1 MKSAEVFMKTKNK
14 LLTLLLL
21 TTGAASAIA
30 AINKLIQIKAT
41 SKNLTS
47 KTESLCYKYRFG
59 NVHYTK
65 SGSGKPL
72 ILIHDLNA
80 YSSGYDWNELLPYLN
95 EHYTVYNID
104 LLGCGQSEKVSMIY
118 TNYLYVQLISDFI
131 KTEIGHRTSVIAAG
145 ESASIPIM
153 ACANNPELFNQIM
166 LVNPHSLHE
175 YSQMPGKTSKLY
187 KFLVDSPIIG
197 TLLYHIAASKK
208 MIREDLEKDGF
219 SNPYAIKDQYL
230 DICCECANLGH
241 SPKSLYSS
249 KEANYTKC
257 NISNALKKIDNSIYL
272 VGGEG
277 IENISSILEEYKE
290 YNPAIELFY
299 IPDTKKLLQIES
311 PQKLFEV
318 IQTSFL

>member
-1 MKSAEVFMKTKNK
+1 MKTKNK

-30 AINKLIQIKAT
+30 AINKFIQIKAT

-72 ILIHDLNA
+72 ILLHDLNV

-95 EHYTVYNID
+95 KHYTVYNID
-104 LLGCGQSEKVSMIY
+104 LLGCGQSEKVPMIY

-131 KTEIGHRTSVIAAG
+131 KTEIGHRTSIIAAG

-153 ACANNPELFNQIM
+153 ACANNPEFFDQIM
-166 LVNPHSLHE
+166 LLNPHSLLE
-175 YSQMPGKTSKLY
+175 YSQMPGKIAKMY

-219 SNPYAIKDQYL
+219 SNPYAIKDHYI
-230 DICCECANLGH
+230 DICSECANLGH

-249 KEANYTKC
+249 QKANYIKC
-257 NISNALKKIDNSIYL
+257 NITNALKKINNSIYL
-272 VGGEG
+272 VGGES
-277 IENISSILEEYKE
+277 IDNISAILDEYKV
-290 YNPAIELFY
+290 YNPAIETFY
-299 IPDTKKLLQIES
+299 IPNTKKLLQMEA
-311 PQKLFEV
+311 PEKLYE
-318 IQTSFL
+318 IIRTSFNI